1 MDILLILAGTVIAF
15 YTLSSV
21 AGFWLSQQIAEAQA
35 QGIAI
40 PDALAE
46 AEDHHIELM
55 ATYALGWRRH
65 AWTASIIALMTT
77 LLAMLTQSQLAFW
90 ALGTAIGIDALLF
103 ATYSEKKHYLAH
115 MSMQERLLDGA
126 QALVLLAIF
135 ALLFFVYQSVG

>member
-1 MDILLILAGTVIAF
+1 MDILLILAGTIIAF

-21 AGFWLSQQIAEAQA
+21 AGFWLSQQIMEAQT
-35 QGIAI
+35 QGMAI
-40 PDALAE
+40 PEALAE

-90 ALGTAIGIDALLF
+90 ALGAAIGIDALLF
-103 ATYSEKKHYLAH
+103 GTYRGQRAFLAH
-115 MSMQERLLDGA
+115 MSAQERLLDSA
-126 QALVLLAIF
+126 QSLVLLATF
-135 ALLFFVYQSVG
+135 AVLFFVHQSAS